1 MSNQGGTLVLGVGN
15 PLMTDDGLGLA
26 ALEALQR
33 GWAFE
38 PSVELVDGG
47 TWGMRL
53 LPAIEDAGRLLILDA
68 IDKGAA
74 PGTLVE
80 LDRSELPL
88 LFTTK
93 VSPHQV
99 DLREVLALAALR
111 GTLPP
116 VLAAVGLQPDRIAM
130 GTELSPRL
138 ARGLDDLVR
147 RAAWRLESW
156 GHVARAVELEPAH
169 A

>member
-1 MSNQGGTLVLGVGN
+1 MSNGGGTLVLGVGN

-26 ALEALQR
+26 AIEVLGRE
-33 GWAFE
+33 WEFE

-53 LPAIEDAGRLLILDA
+53 LPEIEDAGRLLILDA

-74 PGTLVE
+74 PGALVE

-88 LFTTK
+88 MFTTK

-111 GTLPP
+111 GSLPP
-116 VLAAVGLQPDRIAM
+116 VVAAIGLQPDRIEL
-130 GTELSPRL
+130 GTELSPLLAQRL
-138 ARGLDDLVR
+138 DQLVQ
-147 RAAWRLESW
+147 RAAWRLATW
-156 GHVARAVELEPAH
+156 GHVGRAIGKVPAH